1 MLHPATTAT
10 LSPKEIVSRI
20 EHLAGPSYEKGR
32 VDHGDAVVAVTP
44 NAWPTLF
51 DALRTDSELSF
62 EQLIDITAVHWPLDE
77 GREFEVVWQFR
88 SLSKN
93 LYARVNTRLAD
104 GEGVDSATRTFASAN
119 YLERE
124 VYDLFGIDFRGHPNL
139 KRILL
144 PQEYEGH
151 PLRKEYPVEGPNFP
165 EDAHRNDLFG
175 DLDPDDFWSGVDRN
189 SEG

>member
-51 DALRTDSELSF
+51 DALRTDSELS
-62 EQLIDITAVHWPLDE
+62 L
-77 GREFEVVWQFR
+77 VWQFR

-175 DLDPDDFWSGVDRN
+175 ELDPDDFWSGVDRN

>member
-104 GEGVDSATRTFASAN
+104 GELS
-119 YLERE
+119 L
-124 VYDLFGIDFRGHPNL
+124 IH
-139 KRILL
+139 I
-144 PQEYEGH
+144 
-151 PLRKEYPVEGPNFP
+151 
-165 EDAHRNDLFG
+165 
-175 DLDPDDFWSGVDRN
+175 
-189 SEG
+189 

>member
-10 LSPKEIVSRI
+10 MSPEEIVTRI
-20 EHLAGPSYEKGR
+20 KSLSEAAYEKGR
-32 VDHGDAVVAVTP
+32 IDHGDPVVNVTSS
-44 NAWPTLF
+44 AWPKLF
-51 DALRTDSELSF
+51 ESLRRDVDLSF

-77 GREFEVVWQFR
+77 GQEFEVIWQFR

-93 LYARVNTRLAD
+93 LYARVSTRLAD
-104 GEGVDSATRTFASAN
+104 GEDVDSAAPTFASAN

-124 VYDLFGIDFRGHPNL
+124 VYDLFGIRFRGHPNL

-175 DLDPDDFWSGVDRN
+175 ELDPDDFWKDV
-189 SEG
+189 EGNAQV